1 MLKVLERF
9 IVLGSKVRLF
19 DGWFRTFRVHR
30 AKTSTLTL
38 SFYCNF
44 PLSYTWPKF
53 VPSLKKIMI
62 VHHFRSSE
70 VTLIN
75 SLELLIPKRL
85 ELFEVE
91 F

>member
-1 MLKVLERF
+1 M
-9 IVLGSKVRLF
+9 
-19 DGWFRTFRVHR
+19 
-30 AKTSTLTL
+30 
-38 SFYCNF
+38 
-44 PLSYTWPKF
+44 SYTWLTIL
-53 VPSLKKIMI
+53 PSLKKIKI

-75 SLELLIPKRL
+75 SLELLIPKGL

>member
-1 MLKVLERF
+1 
-9 IVLGSKVRLF
+9 
-19 DGWFRTFRVHR
+19 
-30 AKTSTLTL
+30 
-38 SFYCNF
+38 
-44 PLSYTWPKF
+44 
-53 VPSLKKIMI
+53 MI
-62 VHHFRSSE
+62 VHHFRSRE

>member
-1 MLKVLERF
+1 
-9 IVLGSKVRLF
+9 
-19 DGWFRTFRVHR
+19 
-30 AKTSTLTL
+30 
-38 SFYCNF
+38 
-44 PLSYTWPKF
+44 
-53 VPSLKKIMI
+53 MI

>member
-9 IVLGSKVRLF
+9 IVFGYKVRIF
-19 DGWFRTFRVHR
+19 DDWFRTFRVHR
-30 AKTSTLTL
+30 AKTSTLTP
-38 SFYCNF
+38 SFYRSF
-44 PLSYTWPKF
+44 PMSYTWLTI
-53 VPSLKKIMI
+53 VPSLKKIM
-62 VHHFRSSE
+62 VVNHFRSKE